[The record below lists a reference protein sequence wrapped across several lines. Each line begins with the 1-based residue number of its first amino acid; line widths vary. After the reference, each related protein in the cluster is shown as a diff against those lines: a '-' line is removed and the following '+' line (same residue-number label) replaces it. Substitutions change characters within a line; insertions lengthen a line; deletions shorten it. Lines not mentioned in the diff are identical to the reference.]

1 MPLIEVVVKKDGQ
14 VVQTVTLPAKSF
26 STGSVGY
33 YAQAKLDI
41 DGDGVKHQG
50 SFQLVK
56 IGSKDK
62 AKAGRV

>member
-14 VVQTVTLPAKSF
+14 VVSTITLSPKNF

-56 IGSKDK
+56 IGSKKK
-62 AKAGRV
+62 AEE